1 MNKVKKTGINIF
13 IDKKKNKKE
22 IVSDWSQLKEG
33 MALKSL
39 LVRYTQNHI
48 EECEKLEKDIGS
60 DQALST
66 TIAGMKNIGLLKVS
80 SNPTAQKTS
89 KACNTLVKL
98 VNYSGKLMHEYN
110 ISSDL
115 IIKTKMDV
123 YNIKSIK

>member
-1 MNKVKKTGINIF
+1 MNKVKKT
-13 IDKKKNKKE
+13 E
-22 IVSDWSQLKEG
+22 IVSDWSQLEVKKAT
-33 MALKSL
+33 ALKSL

-66 TIAGMKNIGLLKVS
+66 TIAGMKNIELLKVS
-80 SNPTAQKTS
+80 SNPTAQKTC